1 MAIYQTQTLSFR
13 AELFQGVHDLLTD
26 TIKMALYTNNASL
39 SYITTVYS
47 TADEVVGTGYSS
59 GGIVLTGVTVSSS
72 TTDNIAYVNFDSAT
86 WNPATFTCRG
96 ALIYNASKGDK
107 SIAVL
112 DFGADKSTT
121 TSFTVQMPAN
131 GPTTALIRSA

>member
-13 AELFQGVHDLLTD
+13 AELLQGVHDLLTD

-59 GGIVLTGVTVSSS
+59 GGIVLPGLS
-72 TTDNIAYVNFDSAT
+72 
-86 WNPATFTCRG
+86 
-96 ALIYNASKGDK
+96 
-107 SIAVL
+107 
-112 DFGADKSTT
+112 
-121 TSFTVQMPAN
+121 
-131 GPTTALIRSA
+131 